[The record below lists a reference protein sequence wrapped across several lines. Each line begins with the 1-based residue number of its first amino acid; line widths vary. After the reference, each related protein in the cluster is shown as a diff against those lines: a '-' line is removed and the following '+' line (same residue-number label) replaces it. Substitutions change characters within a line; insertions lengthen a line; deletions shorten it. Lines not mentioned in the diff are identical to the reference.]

1 MKQLAVPVAPAK
13 DKKPAAGRKVT
24 EADDDG
30 QPTGKRDEGGRAAQP
45 DSGGG
50 GGVGGLVLAPA
61 VSDSETLARPVVG
74 PAGQAAGGQKAGAAA
89 PQPKEDNNQRT
100 GGSGRISPPQLP
112 NYQHRIISSNLD
124 KMF

>member
-30 QPTGKRDEGGRAAQP
+30 QPAGKRDEGGRAAQP

-50 GGVGGLVLAPA
+50 CVGGLVLAPA

>member
-30 QPTGKRDEGGRAAQP
+30 QPAGKRDEGGRAAQP
-45 DSGGG
+45 DSGG

-100 GGSGRISPPQLP
+100 GGSGRISPSQLP

>member
-30 QPTGKRDEGGRAAQP
+30 QPAGKRDEGGRAAQP
-45 DSGGG
+45 DSGG

-74 PAGQAAGGQKAGAAA
+74 PAGQAAA

-100 GGSGRISPPQLP
+100 GGSGRISPSQLP